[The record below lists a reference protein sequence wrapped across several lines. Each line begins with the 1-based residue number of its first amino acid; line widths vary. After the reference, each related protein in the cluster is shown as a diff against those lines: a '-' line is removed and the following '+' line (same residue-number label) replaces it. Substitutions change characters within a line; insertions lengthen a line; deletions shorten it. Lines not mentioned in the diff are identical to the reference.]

1 MNVLPLYLAQVYIY
15 IYIVVNNRAG
25 STIRVHVDLI
35 GMGTLPVAIT
45 YLLQGA
51 PCGCLNATLLWN
63 ECHVVNNMLL
73 QVLPH
78 DT

>member
-1 MNVLPLYLAQVYIY
+1 MFFPFLPCSSICMH
-15 IYIVVNNRAG
+15 IVVNNHAG
-25 STIRVHVDLI
+25 STIWVHVDLI

-45 YLLQGA
+45 YLVQGA
-51 PCGCLNATLLWN
+51 PWGCLDASLSWN

-73 QVLPH
+73 QVVPH